1 MCRSEHYFVE
11 SSFPLFRNDTR
22 MGGVCCCEA
31 PTVVYPHQN
40 ANSCIM
46 RPQQSNNAGG
56 RRPQSAASTTRDVD
70 HNARVARGGE
80 DHGDATTKN
89 CVLGGHL
96 MVRHIPIVD
105 ATTLHQ
111 RPHNPLLPVQISSS
125 SPTDNPRTTLMPRT
139 TIAPHDSWP
148 RSQHT
153 TSTEDHTPREH
164 ASGSDPLRPS
174 MLGSGVSSLVA
185 SHFQPMQMLGGPRS
199 VDSVIRGAL
208 HAASSGDN
216 SGAGSPDFSALPVSL
231 SRAAYTTFS
240 GMSPVALAQHVLQR
254 EISFG
259 GAGCTTLGGS
269 AVPIHPCVEFQ
280 EDADADLVPF
290 NVAA

>member
-1 MCRSEHYFVE
+1 
-11 SSFPLFRNDTR
+11 

-31 PTVVYPHQN
+31 PTVVYPHRN
-40 ANSCIM
+40 ANCCIM

-56 RRPQSAASTTRDVD
+56 RRRQPAAPTTREAD

-80 DHGDATTKN
+80 DHGDTVASMTTKN

-111 RPHNPLLPVQISSS
+111 PPHNPLLPVQRSSS

-153 TSTEDHTPREH
+153 TSTEDLTPREH
-164 ASGSDPLRPS
+164 ASGCDPLRPS

-199 VDSVIRGAL
+199 VDSVPRAT

-216 SGAGSPDFSALPVSL
+216 SGVGSPVFAALPVSL

-240 GMSPVALAQHVLQR
+240 GMSPVALAQHVFER
-254 EISFG
+254 NSFG
-259 GAGCTTLGGS
+259 GGGCTNLGGS
-269 AVPIHPCVEFQ
+269 AVPIHPCVEFP
-280 EDADADLVPF
+280 EDAEADLVPF